1 MRKVSNERSLQ
12 ANGLT
17 RAAFVLCLSNH
28 FTTCALAR
36 MVTGPP
42 AVVSVDFSEL
52 DTPAG
57 DDDGQG
63 AQILAGGSRRRRRTL
78 TAQALHG
85 LAALEEQAEHRVHDQ
100 QSGAFM
106 ARAGQD
112 TSASTDVS
120 RSDHESVRFGVDSNS
135 SENHSRQSPMF
146 DLMDGPT
153 PTDPPQQDPSD
164 GIELELHLPGV
175 TLKELHDSARKSV
188 AEFLLALQAELSRGR
203 QDTEFTVIG
212 LSQRYRLDTSGEQPV
227 QRDTEIVVKI
237 WAKLTQ
243 NDGQRNQVEVI
254 DALSGRLADPACTL
268 QNSTFSFAMQN
279 LSITTSNPLGSLPV
293 AAMGATGTQALSEM
307 VLPIVISAAFTGIL
321 LWLAVW

>member
-1 MRKVSNERSLQ
+1 MPTVSNGRSLQ
-12 ANGLT
+12 AKGLT
-17 RAAFVLCLSNH
+17 RAAFVFCLSNH

-52 DTPAG
+52 DTPVDVEDA
-57 DDDGQG
+57 QG

-112 TSASTDVS
+112 TSASADAS
-120 RSDHESVRFGVDSNS
+120 RSDDESVRFGVDGNS
-135 SENHSRQSPMF
+135 SENHSRQLPMNDF
-146 DLMDGPT
+146 MGG

-164 GIELELHLPGV
+164 GIQLELHLPGV

-203 QDTEFTVIG
+203 EGTEFTVIG

-227 QRDTEIVVKI
+227 QRDTEVVVKI
-237 WAKLTQ
+237 WAKLTP
-243 NDGQRNQVEVI
+243 NDQRNEVEVI
-254 DALSGRLADPACTL
+254 DALSGQLADPACTL
-268 QNSTFSFAMQN
+268 RNSTFSFAMQN

-293 AAMGATGTQALSEM
+293 AAMVATGTQALSAM
-307 VLPIVISAAFTGIL
+307 ALPIGISAAFTGFL
-321 LWLAVW
+321 LWLAAW